1 MSAQNLQTSSSR
13 PTYYVMNI
21 KNDHWVKISD
31 IYFDLEEARSAYCK
45 LLKRHPFARLGGS
58 KPLSDKGKS
67 C

>member
-1 MSAQNLQTSSSR
+1 MSAQNLQTFSSR

-31 IYFDLEEARSAYCK
+31 IYFNLEDARSAYSK
-45 LLKRHPFARLGGS
+45 LLKKYPFARLGGS
-58 KPLSDKGKS
+58 KLLSDKGKP